1 MSAAT
6 SKNSSPME
14 FQQLRKD
21 GGQWL
26 KHLREQAGY
35 TQRSFA
41 VAVGVDYYT
50 FISQIETGRG
60 SVPKE
65 RYSAWAETLGLQP
78 KDFLRQYM
86 KFFEPISYDILFGD
100 GAHLKVV
107 ETTDS

>member
-1 MSAAT
+1 MPPRLKQAEDSHLEL
-6 SKNSSPME
+6 KK
-14 FQQLRKD
+14 Q

-26 KHLREQAGY
+26 KELREKAGH

-65 RYSAWAETLGLQP
+65 RYLTWAKHLNVEP
-78 KDFLRQYM
+78 KEFLREYM
-86 KFFEPISYDILFGD
+86 RFFDPISYDILFGD
-100 GAHLKVV
+100 KSPLTIV
-107 ETTDS
+107 S